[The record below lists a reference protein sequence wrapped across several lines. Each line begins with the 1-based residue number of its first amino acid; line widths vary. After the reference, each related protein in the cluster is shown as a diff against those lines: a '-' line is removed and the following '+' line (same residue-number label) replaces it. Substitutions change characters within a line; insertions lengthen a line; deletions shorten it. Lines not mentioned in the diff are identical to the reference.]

1 MQNMRNVPKQPNP
14 QQQQLLNNLLK
25 NLSPSDAQKVQ
36 SILNDKSKTQQILS
50 TPQAQ
55 ALLQKILGGK

>member
-1 MQNMRNVPKQPNP
+1 MQNMRNTPKQPNP

-36 SILNDKSKTQQILS
+36 NILNDKSKTQQILS

>member
-1 MQNMRNVPKQPNP
+1 MQNMRNTPKQPNP
-14 QQQQLLNNLLK
+14 QQQQMLNNLLK
-25 NLSPSDAQKVQ
+25 NLSQSDAQKVQ
-36 SILNDKSKTQQILS
+36 NILNDKSKTQQILS